1 MRRMERTQQRAAIDT
16 VILGLGATGLSC
28 ARFLAKQGRTFAVT
42 DSRLDPPHKQ
52 LFLEA
57 FPDLP
62 LSLGRFDEALI
73 AGAQQLIV
81 SPGIPVSEPC
91 IQQALAHGIEV
102 LGDIELFARHIKAPV
117 IAITGSNGKS
127 TVTSLLGEMARLSG
141 KRVKVGGNL
150 GIPALDLLVDGLE
163 PELYVLELSSFQ
175 LETTYS
181 LKPQAA
187 TVLNVTPDHLD
198 RYPSLVDYAAAKRR
212 IYQGMGVMILNAD
225 DPRIMAMAEGNR
237 RMLRFTLASPQRAE
251 FGLRLHQGF
260 PWLAYEETRLMPLSD
275 IKIEGAHNAA
285 NALAALALGWA
296 VDLPM
301 EAMLASLRSFTGLP
315 HRCQRVAIAQ
325 GVEWY
330 NDSKG
335 TNVGA
340 TCAAIQ
346 GLGDRGPLILIA
358 GGEAKGADFEPL
370 AQAVSGRVRSVIVI
384 GRDSPLLEQALR
396 DVVPVIHAQGL
407 DEAVIKAAESA
418 QAGDVVLLSPACASF
433 DMFQDYAHR
442 GEVFTRAVREVVAG
456 HAGTRT

>member
-1 MRRMERTQQRAAIDT
+1 MRRMKRTQATVDT

-73 AGAQQLIV
+73 AGAQRLIV

-91 IQQALAHGIEV
+91 IEQALAHGIEV
-102 LGDIELFARHIKAPV
+102 LGDIELFARHTKAPV
-117 IAITGSNGKS
+117 VAITGSNGKS

-141 KRVKVGGNL
+141 KRVRIGGNL
-150 GIPALDLLVDGLE
+150 GIPALDLLVDGPE

-187 TVLNVTPDHLD
+187 AVLNVTPDHMD
-198 RYPSLVDYAAAKRR
+198 RYPSLADYAAAKRR

-225 DPRIMAMAEGNR
+225 DPRVMAMAEGSR
-237 RMLRFTLASPQRAE
+237 RMLRFTLKPPQRAE

-260 PWLAYEETRLMPLSD
+260 PWLAYEERLLMPLAN

-285 NALAALALGWA
+285 NALAALALGRA

-315 HRCQRVAIAQ
+315 HRCQRVAIAH
-325 GVEWY
+325 GVAWY

-346 GLGDRGPLILIA
+346 GLKDRGPLILIA

-370 AQAVSGRVRSVIVI
+370 AQAVSGRVKSVIVI

-396 DVVPVIHAQGL
+396 DVVPVIRAQGL
-407 DEAVIKAAESA
+407 DEAVIKAAGSA

-442 GEVFTRAVREVVAG
+442 GEVFTRAVHERVAG
-456 HAGTRT
+456 HAGTRR

>member
-1 MRRMERTQQRAAIDT
+1 MRRMERTQAAIDT

-28 ARFLAKQGRTFAVT
+28 ARFLARQGVAFAVT

-73 AGAQQLIV
+73 AEAQRLIV

-91 IQQALAHGIEV
+91 IEQALAHGIEV
-102 LGDIELFARHIKAPV
+102 LGDIELFARHTEVPV
-117 IAITGSNGKS
+117 VAITGSNGKS

-141 KRVKVGGNL
+141 KRVGVGGNL

-163 PELYVLELSSFQ
+163 PELYVLEISSFQ

-187 TVLNVTPDHLD
+187 AVLNVTPDHMD
-198 RYPSLVDYAAAKRR
+198 RYPSLADYAAAKRR

-225 DPRIMAMAEGNR
+225 DPRVMAMAEGSR

-251 FGLRLHQGF
+251 FRLRLHQGF
-260 PWLAYEETRLMPLSD
+260 PWLAYEETLLMPLAD

-285 NALAALALGWA
+285 NALAALALGRA

-325 GVEWY
+325 GVAWY

-346 GLGDRGPLILIA
+346 GLEDRGPLILIA

-370 AQAVSGRVRSVIVI
+370 AQAVSGRVKSVIVI

-396 DVVPVIHAQGL
+396 DVAPVIHAQGL
-407 DEAVIKAAESA
+407 DEAVIKAAGSA

-442 GEVFTRAVREVVAG
+442 GEVFTRAVYERVAG
-456 HAGTRT
+456 HAGTRR

>member
-1 MRRMERTQQRAAIDT
+1 MRRMERTRAAVDT

-28 ARFLAKQGRTFAVT
+28 ARFLAGQGVAFAVT
-42 DSRLDPPHKQ
+42 DSRLDPPHKH
-52 LFLEA
+52 LFLKE

-73 AGAQQLIV
+73 AGAQRLIV

-91 IQQALAHGIEV
+91 IKQALAHGIEV

-127 TVTSLLGEMARLSG
+127 TVTSLFGEMARLSG
-141 KRVKVGGNL
+141 KRVKIGGNL
-150 GIPALDLLVDGLE
+150 GIPVLDLLVDGSE

-187 TVLNVTPDHLD
+187 AVLNVTPDHLD
-198 RYPSLVDYAAAKRR
+198 RYPSLADYAAAKRR

-237 RMLRFTLASPQRAE
+237 CMLRFTLASPQRAE

-260 PWLAYEETRLMPLSD
+260 PWLAYEETLLMPLSD

-285 NALAALALGWA
+285 NALAALALGRA

-325 GVEWY
+325 GVLWY

-370 AQAVSGRVRSVIVI
+370 VQAVSGRVKSVIVI

-396 DVVPVIHAQGL
+396 DVVPVIHAEGL
-407 DEAVIKAAESA
+407 DEAVIKAAGSA

>member
-1 MRRMERTQQRAAIDT
+1 MRRMERTQAAVDT

-28 ARFLAKQGRTFAVT
+28 ARFLARQGVAFAVT

-73 AGAQQLIV
+73 AGAQRLIV

-91 IQQALAHGIEV
+91 IEQALAHGIEV

-141 KRVKVGGNL
+141 KWVKVGGNL

-187 TVLNVTPDHLD
+187 AVLNVTPDHLD
-198 RYPSLVDYAAAKRR
+198 RYPSLADYAAAKRR

-225 DPRIMAMAEGNR
+225 DSRVMAMAEGNR
-237 RMLRFTLASPQRAE
+237 RMLRFTLESPQRAE

-260 PWLAYEETRLMPLSD
+260 PWLAYEETLLMPLSD
-275 IKIEGAHNAA
+275 IKIEGTHNAA

-315 HRCQRVAIAQ
+315 HRCQRVAMIR
-325 GVEWY
+325 GVLWY

-370 AQAVSGRVRSVIVI
+370 VQAVSGRVRSVIVI

-396 DVVPVIHAQGL
+396 DVVPVIHAEGL
-407 DEAVIKAAESA
+407 DEAVIKAAGSA